1 MQTLKLIVRE
11 VRQESP
17 LIRSLR
23 LAREDGGALPAFG
36 PGAHL
41 KVSVPGLREP
51 RCYSL
56 VQLAPE
62 AGRFAE
68 PVEYR
73 LGVRLEEASAG
84 GSRHMHGLAVGDTL
98 SVEGPRNDFPLHEAP
113 PPATSRWC

>member
-41 KVSVPGLREP
+41 KVTVPGLREP

-56 VQLAPE
+56 VQLADVYKRQPMTS
-62 AGRFAE
+62 
-68 PVEYR
+68 PKC
-73 LGVRLEEASAG
+73 
-84 GSRHMHGLAVGDTL
+84 
-98 SVEGPRNDFPLHEAP
+98 AP
-113 PPATSRWC
+113 PSRKR

>member
-11 VRQESP
+11 IRQESP

-41 KVSVPGLREP
+41 KVSVPGLREA

-68 PVEYR
+68 PAEYR
-73 LGVRLEEASAG
+73 LGVRLEEASQG

-98 SVEGPRNDFPLHEAP
+98 TVEGPRNDLSLIHI
-113 PPATSRWC
+113 

>member
-1 MQTLKLIVRE
+1 VQTLKLIVRE

-17 LIRSLR
+17 LIRSFR
-23 LAREDGGALPAFG
+23 LAREDGGPLPAFG

-68 PVEYR
+68 PSEYR
-73 LGVRLEEASAG
+73 LGVGRGRRPRGRRPEERLSAARIAG
-84 GSRHMHGLAVGDTL
+84 R
-98 SVEGPRNDFPLHEAP
+98 R
-113 PPATSRWC
+113 